1 MTVAE
6 QFTKRLK
13 ELGVR
18 YVFGVPSGSWLY
30 YMEAMRKEGLDFVL
44 VSNEASGG
52 FMADVCARLTGVP
65 AVCYGTVGP
74 GATNLSTGVVGA
86 LLDRSPLIA
95 LSSEP
100 PEKMIGRTVQM
111 AIDQQAFFRPIV
123 KHTSRMTPETLD
135 QTLLNAFSIALS
147 DVPGPVHIGLPED
160 LGPKQAPVGPGALA
174 PARPRTAAAAEPAA
188 EQALE
193 RMEKAFAAAK
203 KPVLALGLTAVRAGA
218 APLVKEIA
226 ERHGVPVILTP
237 MAKGML
243 SESHPWYAG
252 VLFHALSDRVAE
264 THKQADLVIGVGYD
278 PVEFNY
284 EDWMPKAPLLSL
296 DTVEADIDRS
306 AYPGVCDI
314 VGDINSSLGYLASLP
329 AKSTDWDQ
337 KALEQRKLKMFA
349 DLAPPEGSFGPRA
362 ALAILR
368 EILPQDGIMTCDVGA
383 HTHLIG
389 QAWKTPAPGLQI
401 MTNGNSSMGFGVPS
415 AIAAKLCRPDKKV
428 ACVNGDGGFLMMA
441 GEMALARRRKLQIV
455 FVILADQNLELIRLK
470 QARKNFESY
479 STVLYEDECPTPNYI
494 FGVPVLRA
502 DNAEEYRKALQKG
515 FETDGP
521 VIVEAHI
528 DPSEYSQLIMRKHK

>member
-1 MTVAE
+1 MSTVAE
-6 QFTKRLK
+6 QLIAKFK
-13 ELGVR
+13 ERGMR
-18 YVFGVPSGSWLY
+18 FVFGVPSGSWLY
-30 YMEAMRKEGLDFVL
+30 YMEAMRKQDLDFVL
-44 VSNEASGG
+44 VANEASAS

-65 AVCYGTVGP
+65 AACYGTVGP
-74 GATNLSTGVVGA
+74 GAANLSTGVLGA
-86 LLDRSPLIA
+86 LLDRSPMIA

-100 PEKMIGRTVQM
+100 PEHLLGRTVQM
-111 AIDQQAFFRPIV
+111 AFDQQAFFKPLTKWTTRL
-123 KHTSRMTPETLD
+123 SAERLD
-135 QTLLNAFSIALS
+135 QIVDQAYRIALS
-147 DVPGPVHIGLPED
+147 ETPGPVHIGLTED
-160 LGPKQAPVGPGALA
+160 IGSRQAVSSGSSSQILGSLAQPA
-174 PARPRTAAAAEPAA
+174 PAS
-188 EQALE
+188 QALLSA
-193 RMEKAFAAAK
+193 MEKCFSASR
-203 KPVLALGLTAVRAGA
+203 KPVMAVGLSAVRAKAGPLIA
-218 APLVKEIA
+218 AIA
-226 ERHGVPVILTP
+226 EKHGIPVVLTP
-237 MAKGML
+237 MAKGIL
-243 SESHPWYAG
+243 REDHPWYTG

-264 THKQADLVIGVGYD
+264 THSQADLVIGVGYD

-284 EDWMPKAPLLSL
+284 EDWMPRAALLSL
-296 DTVEADIDRS
+296 DNVEADIDRA

-314 VGDINSSLGYLASLP
+314 VGDIGTSLKYLAALP
-329 AKSTDWDQ
+329 TKASDWDQ

-368 EILPQDGIMTCDVGA
+368 EILPEDGIMTCDVGA

-389 QAWKTPAPGLQI
+389 QAWRTPEPGLQI

-428 ACVNGDGGFLMMA
+428 ACVSGDGGFLMMA
-441 GEMALARRRKLQIV
+441 GEMALARRRKLPIV

-502 DNAEEYRKALQKG
+502 DTAAEYRKALIQG

-521 VIVEAHI
+521 VIIEAHI
-528 DPSEYSQLIMRKHK
+528 DPTEYLQLIMRKHK

>member
-1 MTVAE
+1 MGTVSE
-6 QFTKRLK
+6 QLIAKFK
-13 ELGVR
+13 ERGMR
-18 YVFGVPSGSWLY
+18 FVFGVPSGSWLY
-30 YMEAMRKEGLDFVL
+30 YMEAMRKQGLDFVL
-44 VSNEASGG
+44 VANEASAG
-52 FMADVCARLTGVP
+52 FMADVCARLTGIP
-65 AVCYGTVGP
+65 AACYGTVGP
-74 GATNLSTGVVGA
+74 GATNLSTGVLGA
-86 LLDRSPLIA
+86 YLDRSPMIA

-100 PEKMIGRTVQM
+100 PEHMLGRTVQM
-111 AIDQQAFFRPIV
+111 AFDQQAFFRPLT
-123 KHTSRMTPETLD
+123 KWTTRLSAERLD
-135 QTLLNAFSIALS
+135 QIVDQAYRIALS
-147 DVPGPVHIGLPED
+147 ETPGPVHIGLTED
-160 LGPKQAPVGPGALA
+160 IGGREAVSPGSSTQIPGSLS
-174 PARPRTAAAAEPAA
+174 
-188 EQALE
+188 
-193 RMEKAFAAAK
+193 
-203 KPVLALGLTAVRAGA
+203 KPVPASEALLKQLEKSFNASRKPLIAVGLSAVRAKAGPLIA
-218 APLVKEIA
+218 AIA
-226 ERHGVPVILTP
+226 EKHRIPVVLTP
-237 MAKGML
+237 MAKGIL
-243 SESHPWYAG
+243 SEDHPWYAG

-264 THKQADLVIGVGYD
+264 THKQADLVIGAGYD

-306 AYPGVCDI
+306 TYSGVCDI
-314 VGDINSSLGYLASLP
+314 VGDITTSLGYLASLP
-329 AKSTDWDQ
+329 AKSTEWDQ
-337 KALEQRKLKMFA
+337 GALEERKERMFA

-389 QAWKTPAPGLQI
+389 QAWRTPEPGLQI

-428 ACVNGDGGFLMMA
+428 ACVSGDGGFLMMA
-441 GEMALARRRKLQIV
+441 GEMALARRRRLPIV

-502 DNAEEYRKALQKG
+502 DTAEEYRKALLKG

>member
-1 MTVAE
+1 MGTVSE
-6 QFTKRLK
+6 QLIAKFK
-13 ELGVR
+13 ERGMR
-18 YVFGVPSGSWLY
+18 FVFGVPSGSWLY
-30 YMEAMRKEGLDFVL
+30 YMEAMRKQGLDFVL
-44 VSNEASGG
+44 VANEASAS

-65 AVCYGTVGP
+65 TACYGTVGP
-74 GATNLSTGVVGA
+74 GAANLSTGVLGA
-86 LLDRSPLIA
+86 YLDRSPMIA

-100 PEKMIGRTVQM
+100 PENMLGRTVQM
-111 AIDQQAFFRPIV
+111 AFDQQAFFRPLT
-123 KHTSRMTPETLD
+123 KWTTRLSAERLD
-135 QTLLNAFSIALS
+135 QIVDQAYRIALS
-147 DVPGPVHIGLPED
+147 ETPGPVHIGLTED
-160 LGPKQAPVGPGALA
+160 IGGREAVSSGSSTQVLGSLSKPA
-174 PARPRTAAAAEPAA
+174 PASAE
-188 EQALE
+188 LLKLI
-193 RMEKAFAAAK
+193 EKSFNASR
-203 KPVLALGLTAVRAGA
+203 KPVIAVGLSAVRAKAGPLIA
-218 APLVKEIA
+218 AIA
-226 ERHGVPVILTP
+226 EKHNIPVVLTP
-237 MAKGML
+237 MAKGIL
-243 SESHPWYAG
+243 SEDHPWYAG

-278 PVEFNY
+278 PVEFTY

-314 VGDINSSLGYLASLP
+314 VGDISASLGYLASLP

-337 KALEQRKLKMFA
+337 KALDERKRKMFA

-494 FGVPVLRA
+494 FGVPVIRA

>member
-1 MTVAE
+1 MGTVSE
-6 QFTKRLK
+6 QLIAKFK
-13 ELGVR
+13 ERGMR
-18 YVFGVPSGSWLY
+18 FVFGVPSGSWLY
-30 YMEAMRKEGLDFVL
+30 YMEAMRKQGLDFVL
-44 VSNEASGG
+44 VANEASAG
-52 FMADVCARLTGVP
+52 FMADVCARLTGIP
-65 AVCYGTVGP
+65 AACYGTVGP
-74 GATNLSTGVVGA
+74 GATNLSTGVLGA
-86 LLDRSPLIA
+86 YLDRSPMIA

-100 PEKMIGRTVQM
+100 PEHMLGRTVQM
-111 AIDQQAFFRPIV
+111 AFDQQAFFRPLT
-123 KHTSRMTPETLD
+123 KWTTRLSAERLD
-135 QTLLNAFSIALS
+135 QIVDQAYRIALS
-147 DVPGPVHIGLPED
+147 ETPGPVHIGLTED
-160 LGPKQAPVGPGALA
+160 IGGREAVSPGSSTQIPGSLS
-174 PARPRTAAAAEPAA
+174 
-188 EQALE
+188 
-193 RMEKAFAAAK
+193 
-203 KPVLALGLTAVRAGA
+203 KPVPASEALLKQLEKSFNASRKPLIAVGLSAVRAKAGPLIA
-218 APLVKEIA
+218 AIA
-226 ERHGVPVILTP
+226 EKHRIPVVLTP
-237 MAKGML
+237 MAKGIL
-243 SESHPWYAG
+243 SEDHPWYAG

-296 DTVEADIDRS
+296 DTVEADIARS
-306 AYPGVCDI
+306 TYSGVCDI
-314 VGDINSSLGYLASLP
+314 VGDITTSLGYLASLP
-329 AKSTDWDQ
+329 AKSTEWDQ
-337 KALEQRKLKMFA
+337 GALEERKERMFA

-389 QAWKTPAPGLQI
+389 QAWRTPEPGLQI

-428 ACVNGDGGFLMMA
+428 ACVSGDGGFLMMA
-441 GEMALARRRKLQIV
+441 GEMALARRRRLPIV

-502 DNAEEYRKALQKG
+502 DTAEEYRKALLKG

>member
-1 MTVAE
+1 MGTVSE
-6 QFTKRLK
+6 QLIAKFK
-13 ELGVR
+13 ERGMR
-18 YVFGVPSGSWLY
+18 FVFGVPSGSWLY
-30 YMEAMRKEGLDFVL
+30 YMEAMRKQGLDFVL
-44 VSNEASGG
+44 VANEASAG
-52 FMADVCARLTGVP
+52 FMADVCARLTGIPV
-65 AVCYGTVGP
+65 ACYGTVGP
-74 GATNLSTGVVGA
+74 GATNLSTGVLGA
-86 LLDRSPLIA
+86 YLDRSPMIA

-100 PEKMIGRTVQM
+100 PEHMLGRTVQM
-111 AIDQQAFFRPIV
+111 AFDQQAFFRPLT
-123 KHTSRMTPETLD
+123 KWTTRLSAKRLD
-135 QTLLNAFSIALS
+135 QIVDQAYRIALS
-147 DVPGPVHIGLPED
+147 ETPGPVHIGLTED
-160 LGPKQAPVGPGALA
+160 IGGREAVSSGSSTQIPGSLS
-174 PARPRTAAAAEPAA
+174 
-188 EQALE
+188 
-193 RMEKAFAAAK
+193 
-203 KPVLALGLTAVRAGA
+203 KPVPASEALLKQLEKSFNASRKPLIAVGLSAVRAKAGPLIA
-218 APLVKEIA
+218 AIA
-226 ERHGVPVILTP
+226 EKHRIPVVLTP
-237 MAKGML
+237 MAKGIL
-243 SESHPWYAG
+243 SEDHPWYAG

-306 AYPGVCDI
+306 TYSGVCDI
-314 VGDINSSLGYLASLP
+314 VGDITTSLGYLASLP
-329 AKSTDWDQ
+329 AKSTEWDQ
-337 KALEQRKLKMFA
+337 GALEERKERMFA

-389 QAWKTPAPGLQI
+389 QAWRTPEPGLQI

-428 ACVNGDGGFLMMA
+428 ACVSGDGGFLMMA
-441 GEMALARRRKLQIV
+441 GEMALARRRRLPIV

-502 DNAEEYRKALQKG
+502 DTAEEYRKALLKG

>member
-1 MTVAE
+1 M
-6 QFTKRLK
+6 
-13 ELGVR
+13 
-18 YVFGVPSGSWLY
+18 
-30 YMEAMRKEGLDFVL
+30 
-44 VSNEASGG
+44 
-52 FMADVCARLTGVP
+52 
-65 AVCYGTVGP
+65 
-74 GATNLSTGVVGA
+74 
-86 LLDRSPLIA
+86 IA

-100 PEKMIGRTVQM
+100 PEHMLGRTVQM
-111 AIDQQAFFRPIV
+111 AFDQQAFFRPLT
-123 KHTSRMTPETLD
+123 KWTTRLSAERLD
-135 QTLLNAFSIALS
+135 QIVDQAYRIALS
-147 DVPGPVHIGLPED
+147 ETPGPVHIGLTED
-160 LGPKQAPVGPGALA
+160 IGGREAVSPGSSTQIPGSLS
-174 PARPRTAAAAEPAA
+174 
-188 EQALE
+188 
-193 RMEKAFAAAK
+193 
-203 KPVLALGLTAVRAGA
+203 KPVPASEALLKQLEKSFNASRKPLIAVGLSAVRAKAGPLIA
-218 APLVKEIA
+218 AIA
-226 ERHGVPVILTP
+226 EKHRIPVVLTP
-237 MAKGML
+237 MAKGIL
-243 SESHPWYAG
+243 SEDHPWYAG

-306 AYPGVCDI
+306 TYSGVCDI
-314 VGDINSSLGYLASLP
+314 VGDITTSLGYLASLP
-329 AKSTDWDQ
+329 AKSTEWDQ
-337 KALEQRKLKMFA
+337 GALEERKERMFA

-389 QAWKTPAPGLQI
+389 QAWRTPEPGLQI

-428 ACVNGDGGFLMMA
+428 ACVSGDGGFLMMA
-441 GEMALARRRKLQIV
+441 GEMALARRRRLPIV

-502 DNAEEYRKALQKG
+502 DTAEEYRKALLKG

>member
-1 MTVAE
+1 MGTVSE
-6 QFTKRLK
+6 QLIAKFK
-13 ELGVR
+13 ERGMR
-18 YVFGVPSGSWLY
+18 FVFGVPSGSWLY
-30 YMEAMRKEGLDFVL
+30 YMEAMRKQGLDFVL
-44 VSNEASGG
+44 VANEASAG
-52 FMADVCARLTGVP
+52 FMADVCARLTGIP
-65 AVCYGTVGP
+65 AACYGTVGP
-74 GATNLSTGVVGA
+74 GATNLSTGVLGA
-86 LLDRSPLIA
+86 YLDRSPMIA

-100 PEKMIGRTVQM
+100 PEHMLGRTVQM
-111 AIDQQAFFRPIV
+111 AFDQQAFFRPLT
-123 KHTSRMTPETLD
+123 KWTTRLSAERLD
-135 QTLLNAFSIALS
+135 QIVDQAYRIALS
-147 DVPGPVHIGLPED
+147 ETPGPVHIGLTED
-160 LGPKQAPVGPGALA
+160 IGGREAVSPGSSTQIPGSLS
-174 PARPRTAAAAEPAA
+174 
-188 EQALE
+188 
-193 RMEKAFAAAK
+193 
-203 KPVLALGLTAVRAGA
+203 KPVPASEALLKQLEKSFNASRKPLIAVGLSAVRAKAGPLIA
-218 APLVKEIA
+218 AIA
-226 ERHGVPVILTP
+226 EKHRIPVVLTP
-237 MAKGML
+237 MAKGIL
-243 SESHPWYAG
+243 SEDHPWYAG

-296 DTVEADIDRS
+296 DTAEADIDRS
-306 AYPGVCDI
+306 TYSGVCDI
-314 VGDINSSLGYLASLP
+314 VGDITTSLGYLASLP
-329 AKSTDWDQ
+329 AKSTEWDQ
-337 KALEQRKLKMFA
+337 GALEERKERMFA

-389 QAWKTPAPGLQI
+389 QAWRTPEPGLQI

-428 ACVNGDGGFLMMA
+428 ACVSGDGGFLMMA
-441 GEMALARRRKLQIV
+441 GEMALARRRRLPIV

-502 DNAEEYRKALQKG
+502 DTAEEYRKALLKG
-515 FETDGP
+515 FEADGP

>member
-1 MTVAE
+1 MGTVSE
-6 QFTKRLK
+6 QLIAKFK
-13 ELGVR
+13 ERGMR
-18 YVFGVPSGSWLY
+18 FVFGVPSGSWLY
-30 YMEAMRKEGLDFVL
+30 YMEAMRKQGLDFVL
-44 VSNEASGG
+44 VANEASAG
-52 FMADVCARLTGVP
+52 FMADVCARLTGIP
-65 AVCYGTVGP
+65 AACYGTVGP
-74 GATNLSTGVVGA
+74 GATNLSTGVLGA
-86 LLDRSPLIA
+86 YLDRSPMIA

-100 PEKMIGRTVQM
+100 PEHMLGRTVQM
-111 AIDQQAFFRPIV
+111 AFDQQAFFRPLT
-123 KHTSRMTPETLD
+123 KWTTRLSAERLD
-135 QTLLNAFSIALS
+135 QIVDQAYRIALS
-147 DVPGPVHIGLPED
+147 ETPGPVHIGLTED
-160 LGPKQAPVGPGALA
+160 IGGREAVSPGSSTQIPGSLS
-174 PARPRTAAAAEPAA
+174 
-188 EQALE
+188 
-193 RMEKAFAAAK
+193 
-203 KPVLALGLTAVRAGA
+203 KPVPASEALLKQLEKSFNASRKPLIAVGLSAVRAKAGPLIA
-218 APLVKEIA
+218 AIA
-226 ERHGVPVILTP
+226 EKHRIPVVLTP
-237 MAKGML
+237 MAKGIL
-243 SESHPWYAG
+243 SEDHPWYAG

-306 AYPGVCDI
+306 TYSGVCDI
-314 VGDINSSLGYLASLP
+314 VGDITASLVYLASLP
-329 AKSTDWDQ
+329 AKSTEWDQ
-337 KALEQRKLKMFA
+337 GALEERKERMFA

-389 QAWKTPAPGLQI
+389 QAWRTPEPGLQI

-428 ACVNGDGGFLMMA
+428 ACVSGDGGFLMMA
-441 GEMALARRRKLQIV
+441 GEMALARRRRLPIV

-502 DNAEEYRKALQKG
+502 DTAEEYRKALLKG

>member
-1 MTVAE
+1 MGTVSE
-6 QFTKRLK
+6 QLIAKFK
-13 ELGVR
+13 ERGMR
-18 YVFGVPSGSWLY
+18 FVFGVPSGSWLY
-30 YMEAMRKEGLDFVL
+30 YMEAMRKQGLDFVL
-44 VSNEASGG
+44 VANEASAG
-52 FMADVCARLTGVP
+52 FMADVCARLTGIP
-65 AVCYGTVGP
+65 AACYGTVGP
-74 GATNLSTGVVGA
+74 GATNLSTGVLGA
-86 LLDRSPLIA
+86 YLDRSPMIA

-100 PEKMIGRTVQM
+100 PEHMLGRTVQM
-111 AIDQQAFFRPIV
+111 AFDQQAFFRPLT
-123 KHTSRMTPETLD
+123 KWTTRLSAKRLD
-135 QTLLNAFSIALS
+135 QIVDQAYRIALS
-147 DVPGPVHIGLPED
+147 ETPGPVHIGLTED
-160 LGPKQAPVGPGALA
+160 IGGREAVSPGSSTQIPGSLS
-174 PARPRTAAAAEPAA
+174 
-188 EQALE
+188 
-193 RMEKAFAAAK
+193 
-203 KPVLALGLTAVRAGA
+203 KPVPASEALLKQLEKSFNASRKPLIAVGLSAVRAKAGPLIA
-218 APLVKEIA
+218 AIA
-226 ERHGVPVILTP
+226 EKHRIPVVLTP
-237 MAKGML
+237 MAKGIL
-243 SESHPWYAG
+243 SEDHPWYAG

-306 AYPGVCDI
+306 TYSGVCDI
-314 VGDINSSLGYLASLP
+314 VGDITTSLGYLASLP
-329 AKSTDWDQ
+329 AKSTEWDQ
-337 KALEQRKLKMFA
+337 GALEERKERMFA

-389 QAWKTPAPGLQI
+389 QAWRTPEPGLQI

-428 ACVNGDGGFLMMA
+428 ACVSGDGGFLMMA
-441 GEMALARRRKLQIV
+441 GEMALARRRRLPIV

-502 DNAEEYRKALQKG
+502 DTAEEYRKALLKG